1 MSPAHK
7 LVSVTIPPA
16 ARSLFAEPYKAD
28 GTQAEEGE
36 IVVQHMM
43 LGAPDIQIERPYTP
57 VNDPMSGEVEM
68 VIKRVRGGEVG
79 RSACDDSSRSE

>member
-1 MSPAHK
+1 
-7 LVSVTIPPA
+7 VSVTIPPS
-16 ARSLFAEPYKAD
+16 ARSLFAQPYKAD
-28 GTQAEEGE
+28 GTQAEDGE

-57 VNDPMSGEVEM
+57 VNDPLSGEAEM

-79 RSACDDSSRSE
+79 RWARTLVH